1 MSKYIVAKP
10 FLRGAVRYRR
20 NEPAPEGL
28 DAITQAEYLRLGML
42 APAQTKPTGPA
53 KRAAPAPRSTPQPK
67 PTETKPAAQSATQTE
82 AASADEATN
91 SEANNSENVQQQAQ
105 GATEDVAQPT
115 SEA

>member
-20 NEPAPEGL
+20 HEPAPEGL
-28 DAITQAEYLRLGML
+28 DAITQAEYLRLGLL

-53 KRAAPAPRSTPQPK
+53 KRAAPAPRSTPQP
-67 PTETKPAAQSATQTE
+67 KPAAQSATQTE

-105 GATEDVAQPT
+105 AATEDVAQPT